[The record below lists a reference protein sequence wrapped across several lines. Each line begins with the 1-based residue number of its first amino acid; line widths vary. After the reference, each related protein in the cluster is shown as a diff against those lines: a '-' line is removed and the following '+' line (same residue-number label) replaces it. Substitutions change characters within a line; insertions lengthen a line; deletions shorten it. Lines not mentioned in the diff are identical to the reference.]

1 MRKSSVLTLQVQY
14 DDLTAVALN
23 LSNTLSD
30 AFKLKPLRYRMRSS
44 VSARWLQYTWDDGT
58 NGDLQSRILIEG
70 TGVGCQKYKKISPFG
85 VMESESH
92 CSMGTRDLFCG
103 EIKDLQP

>member
-1 MRKSSVLTLQVQY
+1 MDTST
-14 DDLTAVALN
+14 
-23 LSNTLSD
+23 
-30 AFKLKPLRYRMRSS
+30 

-58 NGDLQSRILIEG
+58 NGDLHSKIPIEG
-70 TGVGCQKYKKISPFG
+70 LAWVAKSLKKISPFG

-92 CSMGTRDLFCG
+92 CSIGTRDLFCG